1 MATKMRTRKG
11 FQVEMRVIT
20 FAGDDTQPDNFV
32 GVGGYTFHP
41 EELSDG
47 EKLSTTRER
56 VHMIGDELINKA
68 NSRLISDGSP
78 EPVGKGNA
86 FTALQ
91 IHELA
96 DLVEE
101 GTFGSKVTKHTLD
114 DGQITLTFTLTPP
127 DETN

>member
-1 MATKMRTRKG
+1 MATKMTTRKG
-11 FQVEMRVIT
+11 FQVEMRVIS
-20 FAGDDTQPDNFV
+20 FAGDNAQPDNFV

-41 EELSDG
+41 EDISEG

-56 VHMIGDELINKA
+56 VHMIADELINKA
-68 NSRLISDGSP
+68 NSRMISDGSP
-78 EPVGKGNA
+78 EPMEGDV

-101 GTFGSKVTKHTLD
+101 GTFNSKVTKHTLD

-127 DETN
+127 AEMN

>member
-1 MATKMRTRKG
+1 METKMRTRKG
-11 FQVEMRVIT
+11 FQVEMRVIS
-20 FAGDDTQPDNFV
+20 FGGDNAQPDNFV

-68 NSRLISDGSP
+68 NSRMISDGSP
-78 EPVGKGNA
+78 EPVEGDA

-96 DLVEE
+96 DLVED
-101 GTFGSKVTKHTLD
+101 GTFDSKVVKHTLD
-114 DGQITLTFTLTPP
+114 DGQVTLTFTLTPP
-127 DETN
+127 EEMN